1 MCLLLTY
8 SILYETSN
16 NFITFTPWRSDA
28 MHNHALNKSPLTH
41 QGLGGAWSRRNAW
54 SKSWLFWLCEQYG
67 AVLYCTALHCTALH
81 CTALHRTAPHRT
93 APHRTVLYC
102 TVLYCTVLYCT
113 VLYCTVLTTVS
124 QECLIKKVYSKV
136 TCTSVL
142 SYTVGGGRCHLR
154 VVPPGQLLR
163 RPSTPKPSS
172 NQVLLFFWREVFCVC
187 FPVVFALRLLCLFSN
202 SFQFKFFIYS
212 LYIHIYIFYIFF
224 HCTCGALQCSH
235 GLWSLCRA
243 SSRWQ
248 TRSPAVGALW
258 VYS

>member
-1 MCLLLTY
+1 MCLKIRIWQPIPPPPPGRGHELSAMSSNTKGSNYLLEIPGVTAVCFLIVDLARDHRDACTY
-8 SILYETSN
+8 VELVSCHLYKGMSLSSN
-16 NFITFTPWRSDA
+16 R
-28 MHNHALNKSPLTH
+28 
-41 QGLGGAWSRRNAW
+41 GG
-54 SKSWLFWLCEQYG
+54 EG
-67 AVLYCTALHCTALH
+67 
-81 CTALHRTAPHRT
+81 
-93 APHRTVLYC
+93 
-102 TVLYCTVLYCT
+102 
-113 VLYCTVLTTVS
+113 
-124 QECLIKKVYSKV
+124 
-136 TCTSVL
+136 
-142 SYTVGGGRCHLR
+142 CHLR

-212 LYIHIYIFYIFF
+212 LYIHFYIFYIF
-224 HCTCGALQCSH
+224 CTCGALQCSH